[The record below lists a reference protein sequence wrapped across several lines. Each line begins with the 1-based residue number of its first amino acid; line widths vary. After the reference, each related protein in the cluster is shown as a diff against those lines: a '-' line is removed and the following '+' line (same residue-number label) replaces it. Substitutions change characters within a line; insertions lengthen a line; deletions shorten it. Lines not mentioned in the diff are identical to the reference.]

1 MQRST
6 LPRRR
11 WLWLALLIG
20 AVVFA
25 GCATLDEQQRK
36 WIFQPSKQSWV
47 GGAAAANG
55 MEDRW
60 IEFESRETGE
70 PVRLHALWLPQ
81 ARPDAPVLLYLH
93 GARWD
98 VRSSASRMRR
108 MHELGFAVLGMDY
121 RGFGQSSDVLPSEAI
136 AYEDARA
143 AWDWLRREHPRASR
157 FVYGHSLGAAIA
169 VELCAQVDD
178 ESGLMV
184 EGSFPS
190 IADVF
195 STMQFGWLPLSP
207 LITQRFDA
215 GRRIA
220 DVGSPVLVVHGESDR
235 WIRPELGQALYDR
248 ARSPKRFI
256 LVNGGTHHN
265 TSTVGQ
271 DRYREALQSLF
282 GLRI

>member
-1 MQRST
+1 
-6 LPRRR
+6 
-11 WLWLALLIG
+11 
-20 AVVFA
+20 
-25 GCATLDEQQRK
+25 
-36 WIFQPSKQSWV
+36 
-47 GGAAAANG
+47 
-55 MEDRW
+55 
-60 IEFESRETGE
+60 
-70 PVRLHALWLPQ
+70 
-81 ARPDAPVLLYLH
+81 
-93 GARWD
+93 
-98 VRSSASRMRR
+98 
-108 MHELGFAVLGMDY
+108 MDY

-143 AWDWLRREHPRASR
+143 TWDWLRREHPHARR

-184 EGSFPS
+184 EGGFPS

-195 STMQFGWLPLSP
+195 NTMQFGWLPVGP

-220 DVGSPVLVVHGESDR
+220 DVGSPVLVVHGELDR
-235 WIRPELGQALYDR
+235 WIRPELGHALYDR
-248 ARSPKRFI
+248 ARNPKRFI

-265 TSTVGQ
+265 TSAVGQ
-271 DRYREALQSLF
+271 DQYREAMQSLF